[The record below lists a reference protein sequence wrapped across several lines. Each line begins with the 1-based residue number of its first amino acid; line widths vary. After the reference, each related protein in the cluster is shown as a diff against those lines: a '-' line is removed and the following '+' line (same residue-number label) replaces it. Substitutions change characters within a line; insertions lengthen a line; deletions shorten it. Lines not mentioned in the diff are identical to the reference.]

1 MQYLSRLTLFRAR
14 GALAALPLALYAVWP
29 LQAHALFGDDEA
41 RKAIIELRQKVDAN
55 QLTADTARKALEA
68 KNADSDS
75 ATRRSMLELSN
86 QIEQLR
92 GEMARLRGLNEQLA
106 RDVSELQR
114 QQKDAQVG
122 IDERL
127 RQVEPLQITHDEVN
141 FTAAPAEK
149 RDFDASLELLR
160 GSNFVGAVQGYTAF
174 LGRYPNSGY
183 KPSALYW
190 LGNAQY
196 ANRAYKEAME
206 THRRLLTLFPAHMR
220 TPEAMLAMANSQV
233 ELKDSKAARRTLE
246 QLVKQFPA
254 TEAAAAGN
262 ERLARLR

>member
-1 MQYLSRLTLFRAR
+1 MPLLSRLPLFRGR
-14 GALAALPLALYAVWP
+14 GALAALPLALSALWP

-55 QLTADTARKALEA
+55 QQANEAARQALEA
-68 KNADSDS
+68 RNADNDS
-75 ATRRSMLELSN
+75 ATRRSMLDLSN
-86 QIEQLR
+86 QIAQLR
-92 GEMARLRGLNEQLA
+92 GEMARLRGQYEQLA
-106 RDVSELQR
+106 RDVSEIQR
-114 QQKDAQVG
+114 QQKDTQTG

-127 RQVEPLQITHDEVN
+127 RQVEPLKITHDEVS
-141 FTAAPAEK
+141 FAIAPAEK
-149 RDFDASLELLR
+149 RDFDAALELLR
-160 GSNFVGAVQGYTAF
+160 SSNFAGAVQAYTAF

-196 ANRAYKEAME
+196 ATRAYKDALE
-206 THRRLLTLFPAHMR
+206 THQRLITLFPAHMR

-233 ELKDSKAARRTLE
+233 ELKDSKGARRTLE
-246 QLVKQFPA
+246 QLIKQFPA
-254 TEAAAAGN
+254 TEAATAGS

>member
-1 MQYLSRLTLFRAR
+1 MQMLTRKTFFRSR
-14 GALAALPLALYAVWP
+14 GVLATLPLALAAVWP

-41 RKAIIELRQKVDAN
+41 RRAIIELRQKVDAS
-55 QLTADTARKALEA
+55 QQAADAALKALEA
-68 KNADSDS
+68 KNAESDA
-75 ATRRSMLELSN
+75 ATRRSMLDLSN

-114 QQKDAQVG
+114 QQKDAQAG

-127 RQVEPLQITHDEVN
+127 RQVEPLKITHDEVS
-141 FTAAPAEK
+141 FTAVPDEK
-149 RDFDASLELLR
+149 RAFDAALELLR
-160 GSNFVGAVQGYTAF
+160 GSNFAGAVQGYTAF
-174 LGRYPNSGY
+174 LSRYPNSGY
-183 KPSALYW
+183 RPSALYW

-206 THRRLLTLFPAHMR
+206 THQRLITLFPAHMR
-220 TPEAMLAMANSQV
+220 TPEALLAMANSQV